1 MAEAIPAQTGTHQV
15 NLPAFFVNRTDGS
28 REFVAA
34 QTVTLQDV
42 SVDSV
47 TESGL
52 TIVSTGT
59 KLKRRF
65 VSSFTARKVSD
76 NSLLGNGTDYT
87 LEPNSG
93 TIISNIGS
101 IAANLAYSSSQMRY
115 DAIGYD
121 LAAHAVHLE
130 SGTPRDL
137 DPREYAPNLPAGVIS
152 LFDVFF
158 YDHKV
163 ELLETY
169 RYRGFVR
176 YGDEGAH
183 ASWLAYCRASGLAPI
198 IAKIRA
204 GLGVITATYGT
215 SIDAAGGTAT
225 IAENT
230 DGDSIPAFYAF
241 GYPSDTL
248 ALYPSHVE
256 GGIPRLDVSYTHVI
270 RDFVLA
276 KFGSTL
282 TLHNF
287 GVNGSNTGTSGSNPV
302 GMMNA
307 TRLSNLFSVSPEL
320 VFLVF
325 GMNDLGGGAS
335 LQANIESFIVA
346 ARSHGAEPLVF
357 TIPPF
362 NAYCTAAN
370 PSFPSFAVW
379 KDSNDY
385 IKQAAINQGAAYVET
400 TKLFYTGNEGACRMS
415 QKTMGA
421 VGWFNHCGITE
432 RQVIGKYASLIF
444 DPAT

>member
-1 MAEAIPAQTGTHQV
+1 
-15 NLPAFFVNRTDGS
+15 
-28 REFVAA
+28 
-34 QTVTLQDV
+34 
-42 SVDSV
+42 VDSV
-47 TESGL
+47 TETGL

-59 KLKRRF
+59 KLARRF
-65 VSSFTARKVSD
+65 VSGFTARKVSD
-76 NSLLGNGTDYT
+76 NSLMGNGTDYM

-101 IAANLAYSSSQMRY
+101 IAVNLAYSASKMRY

-121 LAAHAVHLE
+121 PVAHAVHLE

-137 DPREYAPNLPAGVIS
+137 DPREYAPNLPAGVIP

-158 YDHKV
+158 YNHTV
-163 ELLETY
+163 ELLNTFA
-169 RYRGFVR
+169 YRGFVR

-183 ASWLAYCRASGLAPI
+183 AAWLKYCRAALADI
-198 IAKIRA
+198 ITKMKA
-204 GLGVITATYGT
+204 GLSIVSATYGT

-230 DGDSIPAFYAF
+230 DGDSIPAFYGLA
-241 GYPSDTL
+241 YPSDTL
-248 ALYPSHVE
+248 ALFPNHTE
-256 GGIPRLDVSYTHVI
+256 GGIPRADVSYTHVI
-270 RDFVLA
+270 RDFVQA
-276 KFGSTL
+276 RFGSTL

-302 GMMNA
+302 GMMNT

-335 LQANIESFIVA
+335 LTTNIESFITYSRA
-346 ARSHGAEPLVF
+346 HGAEPLVF
-357 TIPPF
+357 TVPPF
-362 NAYCTAAN
+362 NAYCTDAN

-379 KDSNDY
+379 KATNDA

-400 TKLFYTGNEGACRMS
+400 TKLFYTGNEGASRMS

-421 VGWFNHCGITE
+421 VGWFNHAGIAE
-432 RQVIGKYASLIF
+432 RQVMGQYARLIF
-444 DPAT
+444 DPTT